1 LASYA
6 AALAIDAQ
14 HAEAY
19 TNRGRLL
26 AELGR
31 SQEALADFDR
41 AILLRPDDVPAHCNR
56 AAYHLQLRDIP
67 RALDDLDRAIALQA
81 DCAEARFSRAAV
93 SLLSGDYARGWAD
106 YEWRWQRDA
115 RLSTLTPR
123 QFAEPL
129 WLGQESLAGKT
140 ILLHGEQGYG
150 DVLQFCRYAEWVAA
164 RGARVVLEVPQA
176 LASLLASLDGVT
188 TVIARGQPLPP
199 VDYHCPLM
207 SLPLAFGTSVATI
220 PGKVP
225 YLRVAEAKLQA
236 WQERLGARSKP
247 RVGLVW
253 SGGVRP
259 HRPELRAAEK
269 RRNIPLQEF
278 APLQGLDIDFYSL
291 QKGQPAES
299 ELTELAA
306 RSWAGPHLLDFVGEL
321 ADFSDTAALI
331 ENLDLVIAV
340 DTSTAHL
347 AGALGKPVWIL
358 NRFDACWRWLLD
370 RTDSPWYP
378 SATLYRQQVPGDWRD
393 VIGRV
398 RADLQ
403 REFARA

>member
-1 LASYA
+1 
-6 AALAIDAQ
+6 
-14 HAEAY
+14 
-19 TNRGRLL
+19 
-26 AELGR
+26 
-31 SQEALADFDR
+31 
-41 AILLRPDDVPAHCNR
+41 
-56 AAYHLQLRDIP
+56 
-67 RALDDLDRAIALQA
+67 
-81 DCAEARFSRAAV
+81 
-93 SLLSGDYARGWAD
+93 
-106 YEWRWQRDA
+106 
-115 RLSTLTPR
+115 
-123 QFAEPL
+123 
-129 WLGQESLAGKT
+129 
-140 ILLHGEQGYG
+140 
-150 DVLQFCRYAEWVAA
+150 
-164 RGARVVLEVPQA
+164 
-176 LASLLASLDGVT
+176 
-188 TVIARGQPLPP
+188 
-199 VDYHCPLM
+199 
-207 SLPLAFGTSVATI
+207 
-220 PGKVP
+220 
-225 YLRVAEAKLQA
+225 
-236 WQERLGARSKP
+236 
-247 RVGLVW
+247 
-253 SGGVRP
+253 VRP

-306 RSWAGPHLLDFVGEL
+306 RSWAGPRLLDFVGEL

-331 ENLDLVIAV
+331 ENLDLVVAV